1 MSDYDC
7 PTTSAHN
14 LKEQSWYC
22 GMVTRIKSEQMLREN
37 GEFLVRDSISMPG
50 DYVLT
55 AMWNG
60 KPLHFQINTAYVDG
74 KKEFHGYC
82 YERASVTNARHRSC
96 DIESTEEKGG
106 QLGRGEDWRRDPG
119 SNVLSSPPNSGALE
133 EESFGSVPALVNFYR
148 SHRRPLTIASGCII
162 STPVDRTREGASV
175 EGLELEASYMHVLR
189 PHMNQSVAPEPVVVP
204 PVPAALANRPLPLPI
219 RSPRNT
225 QDDEE
230 DYSEMD
236 YDAMDGILDASSTS
250 INDRNRSSSVSS
262 IPNVMSRQF
271 QSCQNLSYRSQSPCS
286 ASKVPPPLPARPPL
300 PPRPSFKTEM
310 CTSIDRANCERSQ
323 PEDARDSA
331 FLDYDE
337 PRTKFQDDDYDK
349 LPPSRSRSSEPDRNR
364 LSGSSD
370 CDSADSGVRDSRD
383 SGIYSSPSPP
393 DDHHASLSQ
402 VHLMQLK
409 QFLLTKRPD
418 EISLA
423 ISHEH
428 AKMLRFLGSTENFE
442 SRANNGL
449 RLVLLPSGALLRQE
463 LLERCSMLHYS
474 CLLSILSG
482 ARKDAPLILKK
493 WILTGVSLAR
503 HGDAFACACIAGAL
517 NESALRGLPWL
528 WTSLDSP
535 AKGEYEALRN
545 LDGSLKKGEK
555 LEHHHHTTVI
565 PFLQPILEIMTG
577 QESHYL
583 DCTSYASEIDS
594 LWAWLDRA
602 RDWCMRADES
612 CKVANAKYGRA
623 DGGVMTPSF
632 LSRLFVG
639 GAAPEDRQ
647 KVLQGVIQR
656 IMD

>member
-74 KKEFHGYC
+74 KKEFH
-82 YERASVTNARHRSC
+82 
-96 DIESTEEKGG
+96 
-106 QLGRGEDWRRDPG
+106 
-119 SNVLSSPPNSGALE
+119 LE

-189 PHMNQSVAPEPVVVP
+189 PHMNQVAPRSLSQRVLLNQTALRQNAAARQQRPRSSISHHQISVAPEPVVVP

>member
-1 MSDYDC
+1 
-7 PTTSAHN
+7 
-14 LKEQSWYC
+14 
-22 GMVTRIKSEQMLREN
+22 MLR
-37 GEFLVRDSISMPG
+37 LVSSGRD
-50 DYVLT
+50 
-55 AMWNG
+55 
-60 KPLHFQINTAYVDG
+60 
-74 KKEFHGYC
+74 
-82 YERASVTNARHRSC
+82 
-96 DIESTEEKGG
+96 
-106 QLGRGEDWRRDPG
+106 
-119 SNVLSSPPNSGALE
+119 
-133 EESFGSVPALVNFYR
+133 PALV
-148 SHRRPLTIASGCII
+148 II
-162 STPVDRTREGASV
+162 KS
-175 EGLELEASYMHVLR
+175 
-189 PHMNQSVAPEPVVVP
+189 EPVVVP

-236 YDAMDGILDASSTS
+236 YDAMDGILDASTMS
-250 INDRNRSSSVSS
+250 INDRDRSSSVSCPDNFNPAK
-262 IPNVMSRQF
+262 ILAIGPSRHAQH
-271 QSCQNLSYRSQSPCS
+271 
-286 ASKVPPPLPARPPL
+286 
-300 PPRPSFKTEM
+300 PRCRLLCRLALLYLLDQ
-310 CTSIDRANCERSQ
+310 CTSIDRASCERSQ
-323 PEDARDSA
+323 PEDPRDSA

-383 SGIYSSPSPP
+383 SGIYRCVPKRGIRNFREENPCYSSPSPP

-428 AKMLRFLGSTENFE
+428 AKMLRFLGSTENLE
-442 SRANNGL
+442 SKANNGL
-449 RLVLLPSGALLRQE
+449 RLVLLPSGAILRQE

-517 NESALRGLPWL
+517 NESALRGLSWL

-545 LDGSLKKGEK
+545 LDGSLKK
-555 LEHHHHTTVI
+555 
-565 PFLQPILEIMTG
+565 
-577 QESHYL
+577 
-583 DCTSYASEIDS
+583 DS

-612 CKVANAKYGRA
+612 CKAANAKYARA

-647 KVLQGVIQR
+647 KVLKGVIQR

>member
-1 MSDYDC
+1 MSDYDR
-7 PTTSAHN
+7 PTSSTHN

-50 DYVLT
+50 EYVLT

-60 KPLHFQINTAYVDG
+60 RPLHFQINTTSENG
-74 KKEFHGYC
+74 KKEFH
-82 YERASVTNARHRSC
+82 
-96 DIESTEEKGG
+96 
-106 QLGRGEDWRRDPG
+106 
-119 SNVLSSPPNSGALE
+119 LE
-133 EESFGSVPALVNFYR
+133 EESFASVPALVNFYK

-162 STPVDRTREGASV
+162 STSVDRSREGGSV
-175 EGLELEASYMHVLR
+175 GGLELEASYMHVLR
-189 PHMNQSVAPEPVVVP
+189 PHLNQPAPRSLSQRVLLNQTALRQSAAASQQRPKSSISHHQISISPETVLVP

-236 YDAMDGILDASSTS
+236 YDAMDGILDASSLSINTRDRSCSITS
-250 INDRNRSSSVSS
+250 I
-262 IPNVMSRQF
+262 PCMSRQF
-271 QSCQNLSYRSQSPCS
+271 QSCQNLSHRSNSPS
-286 ASKVPPPLPARPPL
+286 LISKIPPPLPARPPL
-300 PPRPSFKTEM
+300 PPRPCLKVEMSTSFDEP
-310 CTSIDRANCERSQ
+310 SGERSQ

-337 PRTKFQDDDYDK
+337 PRTKLHEDNYDK
-349 LPPSRSRSSEPDRNR
+349 LPPTRSRSSESERNR
-364 LSGSSD
+364 LSRSSD
-370 CDSADSGVRDSRD
+370 CDGTDEGVRDSRD

-418 EISLA
+418 EISMA

-428 AKMLRFLGSTENFE
+428 AKMLRFLGEIENSE
-442 SRANNGL
+442 NRANNGL
-449 RLVLLPSGALLRQE
+449 RLILLPSGASLRQE
-463 LLERCSMLHYS
+463 LLERSSMLHYS

-482 ARKDAPLILKK
+482 ARKDAPLIMKK
-493 WILTGVSLAR
+493 WILTGVALAR
-503 HGDAFACACIAGAL
+503 NGDAFACACVAEAL
-517 NESALRGLPWL
+517 NESTLRCLPWL

-535 AKGEYEALRN
+535 TKGEYEALRN
-545 LDGSLKKGEK
+545 LEGSLRRGEK
-555 LEHHHHTTVI
+555 LECHHYKTVI
-565 PFLQPILEIMTG
+565 PFLQPILDIMSG

-583 DCTSYASEIDS
+583 DRTSYVSEIDT

-602 RDWCMRADES
+602 RDWCLRADES
-612 CKVANAKYGRA
+612 CRVANFKYGRA
-623 DGGVMTPSF
+623 DSSVMAPSF

-639 GAAPEDRQ
+639 GTCVEERER
-647 KVLQGVIQR
+647 VLNGVIQR
-656 IMD
+656 AKDQC

>member
-60 KPLHFQINTAYVDG
+60 RPLHFQINTAFVDG
-74 KKEFHGYC
+74 KKEFH
-82 YERASVTNARHRSC
+82 
-96 DIESTEEKGG
+96 
-106 QLGRGEDWRRDPG
+106 
-119 SNVLSSPPNSGALE
+119 LE

-148 SHRRPLTIASGCII
+148 SHRRPLTLASGCVI
-162 STPVDRTREGASV
+162 STPVDRTREGAGV

-189 PHMNQSVAPEPVVVP
+189 PHMNQVTPRSLSQRVLLNQTALRQNAAARQQRPRSSISHHQISVAPELVVVP

-236 YDAMDGILDASSTS
+236 YDAMDGILDASTMSM
-250 INDRNRSSSVSS
+250 NDRDRSSSVGS
-262 IPNVMSRQF
+262 IPSVISRQF
-271 QSCQNLSYRSQSPCS
+271 QSCQNLSFRSQSPCS

-310 CTSIDRANCERSQ
+310 CTSFDRANCERSQ
-323 PEDARDSA
+323 PEDPRDSA

-428 AKMLRFLGSTENFE
+428 AKMLRFLGSAENLE
-442 SRANNGL
+442 SKANNGL

-517 NESALRGLPWL
+517 NESALHGLSWL

-545 LDGSLKKGEK
+545 LDGSLKNGEK

-577 QESHYL
+577 QESNYL
-583 DCTSYASEIDS
+583 DRTSYASEIDS

-612 CKVANAKYGRA
+612 CKAANAKYARA

-647 KVLQGVIQR
+647 KVLKGVIQR

>member
-1 MSDYDC
+1 PRNGIATFRLS
-7 PTTSAHN
+7 
-14 LKEQSWYC
+14 
-22 GMVTRIKSEQMLREN
+22 RI
-37 GEFLVRDSISMPG
+37 
-50 DYVLT
+50 Y
-55 AMWNG
+55 
-60 KPLHFQINTAYVDG
+60 
-74 KKEFHGYC
+74 
-82 YERASVTNARHRSC
+82 
-96 DIESTEEKGG
+96 IES
-106 QLGRGEDWRRDPG
+106 L
-119 SNVLSSPPNSGALE
+119 
-133 EESFGSVPALVNFYR
+133 F
-148 SHRRPLTIASGCII
+148 
-162 STPVDRTREGASV
+162 
-175 EGLELEASYMHVLR
+175 
-189 PHMNQSVAPEPVVVP
+189 SVAPEPVVVP

-236 YDAMDGILDASSTS
+236 YDAMDGILDASTMSM
-250 INDRNRSSSVSS
+250 NDRDRSSSVGS
-262 IPNVMSRQF
+262 IPSAMSRQF

-300 PPRPSFKTEM
+300 PPRPSFKPEM
-310 CTSIDRANCERSQ
+310 CTSIDRVRCERSQ
-323 PEDARDSA
+323 PEDPRDSA

-383 SGIYSSPSPP
+383 SGIYRCVPKRGIRNFRDENPCYSSPSPP

-428 AKMLRFLGSTENFE
+428 AKMLRFLGSTENLE
-442 SRANNGL
+442 SKANNGL

-517 NESALRGLPWL
+517 NESAVRLATI
-528 WTSLDSP
+528 TS
-535 AKGEYEALRN
+535 
-545 LDGSLKKGEK
+545 
-555 LEHHHHTTVI
+555 
-565 PFLQPILEIMTG
+565 
-577 QESHYL
+577 
-583 DCTSYASEIDS
+583 
-594 LWAWLDRA
+594 
-602 RDWCMRADES
+602 
-612 CKVANAKYGRA
+612 
-623 DGGVMTPSF
+623 
-632 LSRLFVG
+632 
-639 GAAPEDRQ
+639 
-647 KVLQGVIQR
+647 
-656 IMD
+656 